1 MPQKQTIIKLNKH
14 SMLIMECQNKQ
25 VLMKKYTENMVLLNI
40 HFLMSRLRKWY
51 IVVTTRQSPK
61 LLNKAS

>member
-1 MPQKQTIIKLNKH
+1 
-14 SMLIMECQNKQ
+14 MLIMECQNKQ